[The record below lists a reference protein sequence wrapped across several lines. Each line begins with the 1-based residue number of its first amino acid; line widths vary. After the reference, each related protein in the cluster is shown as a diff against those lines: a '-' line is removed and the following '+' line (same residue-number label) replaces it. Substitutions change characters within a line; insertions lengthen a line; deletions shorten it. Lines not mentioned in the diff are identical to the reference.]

1 MRYGLEEEKR
11 GIVDFSETGE
21 TFFLI
26 GMLNQFM
33 NRFQATGDHFFEE
46 ISWKQCFVIICLRLF
61 KEPPT
66 LKELANTTGC
76 SHQNV
81 KQMLLKLERIGF
93 IEIMTDKKDKRKQR
107 IILTEKAAA
116 FNESYTMPSKQF
128 MEKLFEGI
136 DEVELS
142 VTINTFIKLDQR
154 LKKIE
159 AGMSSKGKDPYQK
172 DEAK

>member
-1 MRYGLEEEKR
+1 MRCKMRYGLEEEKR

-33 NRFQATGDHFFEE
+33 NRFQAAGDHFFEE
-46 ISWKQCFVIICLRLF
+46 ISWKQCFVIICLGLF

-66 LKELANTTGC
+66 LKELANMMGC
-76 SHQNV
+76 SHQNM

-93 IEIMTDKKDKRKQR
+93 VEIMADKKDKRKQR

-116 FNESYTMPSKQF
+116 FSESYARPSEQF
-128 MEKLFEGI
+128 MGQLFEGI
-136 DEVELS
+136 DAEELS
-142 VTINTFIKLDQR
+142 MTINTFIKLDKR
-154 LKKIE
+154 LKEIE
-159 AGMSSKGKDPYQK
+159 GVMSTKKRDTY
-172 DEAK
+172 